1 MRTTV
6 RIEDDLLQELKRR
19 AEAQQ
24 LSFNKF
30 LNRILRQGLI
40 APNPERVDFQQQV
53 YSMGT
58 PSANFDKALAM
69 AADLEDE
76 DLLRKLDVGK

>member
-19 AEAQQ
+19 AEAEQ

-40 APNPERVDFQQQV
+40 APNRERVDFKQQV
-53 YSMGT
+53 YSMGA
-58 PSANFDKALAM
+58 PSANLDKALAM

>member
-6 RIEDDLLQELKRR
+6 RIEDDLLQELKRQ

-24 LSFNKF
+24 TSFNKF
-30 LNRILRQGLI
+30 LNAILRRGLI
-40 APNPERVDFQQQV
+40 APHPEKVNFRQQV

-58 PSANFDKALAM
+58 PSTNLDKALSL
-69 AADLEDE
+69 AADLEDG